1 MAQAMLDQMNF
12 SMIQS
17 QSRMAQEEK
26 DLETLLSTFTESQE
40 NQQDQNSSQDN
51 NIVPKKEI
59 KRRSDYSNTKV
70 KIRNLLTNISYR
82 HFKE

>member
-1 MAQAMLDQMNF
+1 MQKKTLEDGEAMLDQMNF

-51 NIVPKKEI
+51 NVIPKK
-59 KRRSDYSNTKV
+59 KNKQSDEGITATQKLKQETY
-70 KIRNLLTNISYR
+70 
-82 HFKE
+82 

>member
-1 MAQAMLDQMNF
+1 MVHAMLDQMNF

-51 NIVPKKEI
+51 NVVPKKEI

-70 KIRNLLTNISYR
+70 KIRNLLTIVSYR